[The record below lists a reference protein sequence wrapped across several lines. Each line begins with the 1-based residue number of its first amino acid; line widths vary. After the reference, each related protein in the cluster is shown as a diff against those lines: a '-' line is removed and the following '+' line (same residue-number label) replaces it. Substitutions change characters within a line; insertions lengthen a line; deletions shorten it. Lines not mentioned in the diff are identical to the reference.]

1 MKLTVVVLSSILAVC
16 SVTIA
21 DPVNPTATTST
32 QSSSAA
38 LPSATTGTYPDP
50 WMAPNAQVTNSVD
63 FSRLPES
70 TIDLIQEYA
79 RVKESYE
86 QTYGMYESLK
96 LEKID
101 QEQWTKLLYKKLKYS
116 SRKVRKVRKDK
127 YGLMYKKELKEFRE
141 LKLEIETQNGIL
153 FELQKKCM
161 DFGSKYFELR
171 WKFAKIQ
178 VLLVECLYGKHIN
191 YESISYYLDYVE
203 SNPEFMKLVDTL
215 RSSVPNQQSGSVQA
229 STSGIQDS
237 QLYESL
243 SSSSDDEMEF
253 LDETYSP

>member
-63 FSRLPES
+63 FSRLPE
-70 TIDLIQEYA
+70 
-79 RVKESYE
+79 
-86 QTYGMYESLK
+86 
-96 LEKID
+96 
-101 QEQWTKLLYKKLKYS
+101 TKVFGL
-116 SRKVRKVRKDK
+116 KVRKVRRQVWFNVQE
-127 YGLMYKKELKEFRE
+127 ELKEFE
-141 LKLEIETQNGIL
+141 SLNLKSKLKMAFL

-161 DFGSKYFELR
+161 DLGSKYSELR

-215 RSSVPNQQSGSVQA
+215 RSSVPNQQPGSVQA

-243 SSSSDDEMEF
+243 SSSSSDDEMEF
-253 LDETYSP
+253 LDETHSP